1 MEYVTIPMICA
12 HAGKAPGTVL
22 RALKVRAVPTERLPG
37 APGLRIELREA
48 NKFLRRQWPE
58 AGPMPPED
66 VPAAGEPSALER
78 KVMALEETSR
88 ELDLTD
94 TAFFQAFLRL
104 NAQLRALIS
113 LLGDFG
119 QRLSIDPADLRGH
132 FEERS
137 NQFLDSMLLQRE
149 RENAA
154 HAAELDDR
162 QPEEIPTRRG
172 FRPLFPGGG

>member
-1 MEYVTIPMICA
+1 MNYVTIPMICA

-22 RALKVRAVPTERLPG
+22 RALKARAIPTERLPG
-37 APGLRIELREA
+37 APGLRIEVREA

-58 AGPMPPED
+58 VGPMPPGD
-66 VPAAGEPSALER
+66 TRPAGELSALEW
-78 KVMALEETSR
+78 KVMALEEISR
-88 ELDLTD
+88 ELDLND
-94 TAFFQAFLRL
+94 TAMFRAFLRIE
-104 NAQLRALIS
+104 AQLQALVS
-113 LLGDFG
+113 LLGDLG
-119 QRLSIDPADLRGH
+119 QRFGIDPADLRGH

-137 NQFLDSMLLQRE
+137 NQILDSMLLQRE

-172 FRPLFPGGG
+172 FRPLFPGGS